1 MEEQQELSE
10 ELDQQQRGDL
20 DVIRK
25 ELDSS
30 KIQIYERE
38 TVIQ

>member
-10 ELDQQQRGDL
+10 ELDQHL

>member
-25 ELDSS
+25 ELDSC